1 MYQTFAYIFSNNFVS
16 ISGITMKSAGYTI
29 VNDLNEPYPKIV
41 DYHLL
46 YVEKD
51 FENFE
56 LNGERLSAKAG
67 SVIFL
72 APGFSQ
78 IRFLESK
85 HFHEFYH
92 VHFEA
97 DETSLYSK
105 MNLKPSVIY
114 PLPPSSSAKNILE
127 AIITE
132 MQQKLPNY
140 EFKIKNYFENLLID
154 LNRKISTTPKMQF
167 SKEIAPA
174 LTRILDSYWL
184 NHTLDEYANMC
195 NLSKYHFSRLFKNY
209 TGFSPIEYRNHIR
222 IERAKEFLSYPG
234 NSIRHIA
241 ERCGFANANYFCD
254 AFKKAEG
261 ISPSEYRKIK
271 GYINE

>member
-1 MYQTFAYIFSNNFVS
+1 MYQTHSYIFTNEFIP

-29 VNDLNEPYPKIV
+29 INDINEPYPNII
-41 DYHLL
+41 DYNLL

-51 FENFE
+51 FENFK
-56 LNGERLSAKAG
+56 LNGKILSAKSG
-67 SVIFL
+67 SVILLEPGVSHIEFL
-72 APGFSQ
+72 K
-78 IRFLESK
+78 SK
-85 HFHEFYH
+85 HLSEFYH

-97 DETSLYSK
+97 DKTSLFSK
-105 MNLKPSVIY
+105 MSLKSSIIY
-114 PLPPSSSAKNILE
+114 PLPPSSTAKNILE

-140 EFKIKNYFENLLID
+140 EFKIKNLFENLLID
-154 LNRKISTTPKMQF
+154 LNRKISTVPKMKF

-174 LTRILDSYWL
+174 FTEILASYWL
-184 NHTLDEYANMC
+184 NYTLDEYADMC

-222 IERAKEFLSYPG
+222 IERAKEFLSYPA
-234 NSIRHIA
+234 NTIKHIA
-241 ERCGFANANYFCD
+241 EICGYANANYFCD

-271 GYINE
+271 GYVNE